1 MKIDVKICGLKT
13 GEAMAAA
20 LDHGASHVGLI
31 FFEKS
36 PRHVTLQQASEL
48 RAMARD
54 RAQVVAVTVNAEDA
68 TLAEIV
74 RVVKPDMLQLH
85 GSETTAHVRGLKR
98 KFGLPVMKALAIR
111 DAHDLDQVERYM
123 NVADRLLFDAKAP
136 KNAAVPG
143 GRGVSFDW
151 TLLSEIDPSI
161 DYVLSGGLNAL
172 NIARA
177 LSIARPGGIDVSSGV
192 ETAPGE
198 KSPQLIADFFEAL
211 RSVPGIETRQVAVQ

>member
-13 GEAMAAA
+13 GGAMAAA

-36 PRHVTLQQASEL
+36 PRHVTLEQASEL

-85 GSETTAHVRGLKR
+85 GSETTAHIRGLKR

-123 NVADRLLFDAKAP
+123 NVADRLLFDAKPP

-151 TLLSEIDPSI
+151 TLLSEIDPLI

-211 RSVPGIETRQVAVQ
+211 RAVPGIETRRVAVQ